1 MGRAH
6 PSPTAP
12 AGLPRRGRGTG
23 RSRADHTQITAA
35 IGSVV
40 ERARER
46 GRTVLTEPEA
56 QAVLAAIGIG
66 SPPSLLV
73 RSADEARR
81 ADLAALAT
89 DRVVVKVVAADLLHK
104 TERGGV
110 AIVPRSAEAV
120 AGAVE
125 AMASRLGDVAIDGY
139 LVSEFIEHDDRLG
152 GELLVSVRWTPDYGP
167 IVSVGA
173 GGIDAEP
180 LAGDLRPGREIAILA
195 PGLWPANG
203 VAPVLQAAT
212 AVRLATTSL
221 RGQPP
226 RADIGAVARVAEA
239 LALLAEAAMPA
250 LVTECEINPLVID
263 GAGRPVALDVLLRI
277 DGHVPVKRVEPPLDK
292 LSHLLEPDTFAVVG
306 VSERQ
311 NIGHIIL
318 GNLLRDGIEPA
329 RITVIKPGADAID
342 GCACVPDIG
351 SLREKVDL
359 LVVAVSADQ
368 APDVITAAI
377 AHEAAES
384 IIVIP
389 GGIGETPGSEPL
401 AQRIRQALVGAR
413 RTPDR
418 GPLVNGG
425 NCLGIRSHPGGYD
438 TMFIPETKL
447 AAPSGRAAPLAIIA
461 QSGGF
466 ALARLSRIE
475 GVDPKYTIT
484 VGNQLD
490 LTASDYLAHLKD
502 DPEID
507 VFAVY
512 VEGFAPLDGIRFMR
526 LAREIVDDGR
536 VVILYQAG
544 RTRAG
549 ARAAASHTASIAGDA
564 VVARALAE
572 QAGIVIADSLQAFD
586 ELARTFTF
594 LHRRRPAGRRIGAV
608 TNAGYESVAIADA
621 LDGLRMATFEPE
633 TDARLHRILAD
644 AQLTG
649 VVDVHNPLDLTPMA
663 DDATFPAAV
672 RAILED
678 DGVDVG
684 VVGIVPFTTA
694 LQTLPA
700 GVVSSEDVAAAGSV
714 ARRLASVWHE
724 STKPWVVVVDA
735 GARYDPLAAQLAG
748 AGIPVFRTADAALR
762 TVAAVCRAAPSA

>member
-1 MGRAH
+1 M
-6 PSPTAP
+6 
-12 AGLPRRGRGTG
+12 
-23 RSRADHTQITAA
+23 
-35 IGSVV
+35 V

-56 QAVLAAIGIG
+56 QAVLDAVGIG
-66 SPPSLLV
+66 SPPSILV
-73 RSADEARR
+73 RDAHEARH

-110 AIVPRSAEAV
+110 AIVPRSPEAV

-125 AMASRLGDVAIDGY
+125 AMAGRLDDVAIDGY

-167 IVSVGA
+167 VVSVGA

-180 LAGDLRPGREIAILA
+180 LAGDLRPGREVAILA
-195 PGLWPANG
+195 PGMWPPE

-221 RGQPP
+221 RGQSP
-226 RADIGAVARVAEA
+226 RADIGAVVRVAEA
-239 LALLAEAAMPA
+239 LAVLAEAAMPA
-250 LVTECEINPLVID
+250 LVTECEINPLVIGSD
-263 GAGRPVALDVLLRI
+263 GQPVALDVLLRI

-292 LSHLLEPDTFAVVG
+292 LPHLLEPETIAVIG

-318 GNLLRDGIEPA
+318 GNLLRDGIDPA
-329 RITVIKPGADAID
+329 RITVIKPGADTID

-351 SLREKVDL
+351 ALRQKVDL

-377 AHEAAES
+377 THEAAES

-401 AQRIRQALVGAR
+401 ARRIRQALVGAR

-425 NCLGIRSHPGGYD
+425 NCLGIRSRPGGYD

-490 LTASDYLAHLKD
+490 LTASDYLAHLKG

-526 LAREIVDDGR
+526 LAREIVDGGR

-564 VVARALAE
+564 VVTRALAE
-572 QAGIVIADSLQAFD
+572 QAGIVMADSLQAFD
-586 ELARTFTF
+586 ELARTVTF

-621 LDGLRMATFEPE
+621 LDGLRMATFDPQ
-633 TDARLHRILAD
+633 THARLHRILAD
-644 AQLTG
+644 ARLTG
-649 VVDVHNPLDLTPMA
+649 VVDVHNPLDVTPMA
-663 DDATFPAAV
+663 DDATFEAAV
-672 RAILED
+672 RAVLD
-678 DGVDVG
+678 DGGVDMG

-700 GVVSSEDVAAAGSV
+700 GIVPGEDVAAAGSV
-714 ARRLASVWHE
+714 ARRLASAWHE
-724 STKPWVVVVDA
+724 TTKPWVMVVDA
-735 GARYDPLAAQLAG
+735 GARYDPLSSELEAE
-748 AGIPVFRTADAALR
+748 GIPVFRTADAALR
-762 TVAAVCRAAPSA
+762 TVAAVCRATPPD

>member
-1 MGRAH
+1 MGRAQ
-6 PSPTAP
+6 PGPTAP
-12 AGLPRRGRGTG
+12 AGLPRHGRGAGPSPVDVT
-23 RSRADHTQITAA
+23 RITAA

-40 ERARER
+40 ERARKR
-46 GRTVLTEPEA
+46 GRTTLTEPEA
-56 QAVLAAIGIG
+56 QAVLDAIGIA
-66 SPPSLLV
+66 SPPSILV
-73 RSADEARR
+73 RDPRTILGADH
-81 ADLAALAT
+81 DALVS
-89 DRVVVKVVAADLLHK
+89 DRVVVKVVAPGLLHK

-120 AGAVE
+120 DGAIE
-125 AMASRLGDVAIDGY
+125 SMARRLGDLVIEGY
-139 LVSEFIEHDDRLG
+139 LVSAFIEHDDRLG
-152 GELLVSVRWTPDYGP
+152 GELLASVRWTQDYGV
-167 IVSVGA
+167 IISVGA

-180 LAGDLRPGREIAILA
+180 LAADLRPGHEIAILA
-195 PGLWPANG
+195 PGLWPATG

-221 RGQPP
+221 RGQAP
-226 RADIGAVARVAEA
+226 RADLGAVAQVTEA
-239 LALLAEAAMPA
+239 LALLAEVAMPS
-250 LVTECEINPLVID
+250 LITECEINPLVID
-263 GAGRPVALDVLLRI
+263 DGRPVALDILVRI
-277 DGHVPVKRVEPPLDK
+277 DGHVPVKRVEPPLEK
-292 LSHLLEPDTFAVVG
+292 LAHLLEPDTFAVIG

-329 RITVIKPGADAID
+329 RITVIKPGTAEID

-351 SLREKVDL
+351 SLPTRVDL

-368 APDVITAAI
+368 APDVITQAI
-377 AHEAAES
+377 VRQAAES

-401 AQRIRQALVGAR
+401 ARRIRQALVSAR
-413 RTPDR
+413 MTPGR

-425 NCLGIRSHPGGYD
+425 NCLGIRSRPGGYD
-438 TMFIPETKL
+438 AMFIPEPKL

-466 ALARLSRIE
+466 ALARLSRLE
-475 GVDPKYTIT
+475 DLDPRYTIT

-490 LTASDYLAHLKD
+490 LTVSDYLAHLRD
-502 DPEID
+502 DLEID

-512 VEGFAPLDGIRFMR
+512 IEGFAQLDGIRFMR
-526 LAREIVDDGR
+526 LAREIIDDGR

-564 VVARALAE
+564 VVTRALAE
-572 QAGIVIADSLQAFD
+572 QAGVVTADSLQAFD
-586 ELARTFTF
+586 ELTRTFTL
-594 LHRRRPAGRRIGAV
+594 LHRRRPTGRRVGAV
-608 TNAGYESVAIADA
+608 TNAGYESVVIADA
-621 LDGLRMATFEPE
+621 LDPLRMASFAPE
-633 TDARLHRILAD
+633 TTARLHRLLAD
-644 AQLTG
+644 ARLTG
-649 VVDVHNPLDLTPMA
+649 VVEVHNPLDLTPMA
-663 DDATFPAAV
+663 DDATFQAAV
-672 RAILED
+672 RAVLD
-678 DGVDVG
+678 DGGVDVG

-700 GVVSSEDVAAAGSV
+700 SAVPGEDVASLGSV
-714 ARRLASVWHE
+714 ARRLANAWQE

-735 GARYDPLAAQLAG
+735 GARYDPLAAQIAG
-748 AGIPVFRTADAALR
+748 AGIPVFRTADAALGA
-762 TVAAVCRAAPSA
+762 VAAACRAAPVS